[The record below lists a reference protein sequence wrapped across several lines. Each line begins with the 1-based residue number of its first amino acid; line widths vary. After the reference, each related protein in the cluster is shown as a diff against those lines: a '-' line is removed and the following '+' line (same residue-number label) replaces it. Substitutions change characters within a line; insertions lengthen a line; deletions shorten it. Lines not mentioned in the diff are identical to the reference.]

1 MKKLI
6 FLFLAA
12 SVAFS
17 SCKKDDN
24 NSSSGGNGGGGGSSN
39 TDTNFY
45 IKWTMNGTNY
55 NLTDAT
61 DSYELVYGS
70 EISMGGTNS
79 CYTYDGTLYDNNQV
93 GKEASIGFDGYCF
106 SNAEWGDEAFF
117 SIFQTGTNAY
127 SNMGSTGCFFSY
139 FDNST
144 FDAGTS
150 QFIVQPS
157 NSAFNITSVTPVTP
171 MSGLPYAI
179 IKGTFN
185 CTLNSG
191 EVVTNGSFRVACEM

>member
-17 SCKKDDN
+17 SCKKDDD
-24 NSSSGGNGGGGGSSN
+24 NSSSGGSGGGGGGSN

-61 DSYELVYGS
+61 ESYELVYGS
-70 EISMGGTNS
+70 ESSFGAINS
-79 CYTYDGTLYDNNQV
+79 CYTYDGTLYDNNEL
-93 GKEASIGFDGYCF
+93 GKEASIGFNWYCF
-106 SNAEWGDEAFF
+106 ANDEWGTDAFF
-117 SIFQTGTNAY
+117 SIFQTGTYEY
-127 SNMGSTGCFFSY
+127 SYLGNTGGYFSY
-139 FDNST
+139 FDNSSFDSGNSDVAQPGSST
-144 FDAGTS
+144 FN
-150 QFIVQPS
+150 V
-157 NSAFNITSVTPVTP
+157 TSVTPVTP
-171 MSGLPYAI
+171 ALGSPYVI
-179 IKGTFN
+179 VKGTFN

-191 EVVTNGSFRVACEM
+191 DVVTNGSFRVACEM